1 MAGSMP
7 IRRKDWPMRHGF
19 TERCD
24 TIGVSVHR
32 IQADGFTLHRCL
44 LTDQNALAKHR
55 ICLGVG
61 EATLYQDSKRE
72 LLSSCWVFDW
82 CGELWQTARYMPMRR
97 KDLPKRHGFTKHPTL
112 TTRNVRNEQRGSP
125 GVISSDATRLAS
137 RYIESR
143 RMDSICIGAC

>member
-32 IQADGFTLHRCL
+32 IQADGFTLHQCL
-44 LTDQNALAKHR
+44 STDQNALAKHR

-61 EATLYQDSKRE
+61 EATLYQASKRE

-82 CGELWQTARYMPMRR
+82 CGELWQTGGSMTMRC
-97 KDLPKRHGFTKHPTL
+97 KDWTTRHGFTKHPTL
-112 TTRNVRNEQRGSP
+112 TTRAMRTEPRQSLS
-125 GVISSDATRLAS
+125 VISSDAMRLAS
-137 RYIESR
+137 RCIESR
-143 RMDSICIGAC
+143 RMDLPCIGAC